1 MSKVIR
7 LGYVHLRVTDLEES
21 RNHYSNTLGMEV
33 VASEPGKLYLKCWD
47 EWDHHSLVLE
57 EGGVGLVKLGY
68 KVESPEA
75 MTEFESRAQQVRG
88 DHRPVLRGGEPDRR
102 GGGADHAALGAQHR
116 AVHGD
121 GVRGHRDR
129 GDQPRGVAAATC
141 AGWGTHWIDHAL
153 MPCEDPGL
161 NERFLAEVLDFKTA
175 ERVVT
180 SMEEPEVIGTWMS
193 CGESPHDIAFIKG
206 PNGKLH
212 HFAYHLEDWSSIL
225 RAGDIFSMDDVPIDI
240 GPTRHGIT
248 RVRRSTSS
256 IRRVTATRCSR
267 GWVIGCSTISRRST
281 GRSTSWRRGSSTT
294 PVS

>member
-68 KVESPEA
+68 KVESAEA
-75 MTEFESRAQQVRG
+75 LTEFEQRAQRFGVTTGRFSAGENLTVGEGVRITLPSEHNIELFTEMEYAGTETGAINPEAWPRNVRG
-88 DHRPVLRGGEPDRR
+88 V
-102 GGGADHAALGAQHR
+102 
-116 AVHGD
+116 
-121 GVRGHRDR
+121 
-129 GDQPRGVAAATC
+129 
-141 AGWGTHWIDHAL
+141 GTHWIDHAL

-161 NERFLAEVLDFKTA
+161 NERFLNEVLDFKTA

-248 RVRRSTSS
+248 RGT
-256 IRRVTATRCSR
+256 
-267 GWVIGCSTISRRST
+267 TIYFFDPA
-281 GRSTSWRRGSSTT
+281 GNRRGSSTT